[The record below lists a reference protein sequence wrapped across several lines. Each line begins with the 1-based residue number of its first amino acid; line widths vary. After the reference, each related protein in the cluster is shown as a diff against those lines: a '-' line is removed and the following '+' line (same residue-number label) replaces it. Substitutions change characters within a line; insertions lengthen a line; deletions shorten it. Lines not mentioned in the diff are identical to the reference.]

1 MKRLLSW
8 MLALALALLPSGG
21 AAEEKP
27 RRLTLMIYM
36 CGSNLESAYGSATS
50 DILEMLEAGGAG
62 DGVSVLLMTGGTSRW
77 SLGLDAQQCQIH
89 ELGPRGMRTV
99 WHSEALDMGSS
110 ETLTRLL
117 RYGRE
122 NRPAEDY
129 ALILWDHGGDPMEGL
144 CWDELFSLDN
154 LSLEE
159 LRQGIEDAGLGR
171 RLSWIGLWCTAG
183 QNGSLGLIG
192 QTK

>member
-1 MKRLLSW
+1 MKHLLSW
-8 MLALALALLPSGG
+8 MLALVLALLPSGG

-36 CGSNLESAYGSATS
+36 CGSTLESAYGSATS

-89 ELGPRGMRTV
+89 ELGHRGMRTV

-129 ALILWDHGGDPMEGL
+129 ALIL
-144 CWDELFSLDN
+144 
-154 LSLEE
+154 
-159 LRQGIEDAGLGR
+159 
-171 RLSWIGLWCTAG
+171 
-183 QNGSLGLIG
+183 
-192 QTK
+192 

>member
-1 MKRLLSW
+1 
-8 MLALALALLPSGG
+8 
-21 AAEEKP
+21 
-27 RRLTLMIYM
+27 
-36 CGSNLESAYGSATS
+36 
-50 DILEMLEAGGAG
+50 
-62 DGVSVLLMTGGTSRW
+62 
-77 SLGLDAQQCQIH
+77 
-89 ELGPRGMRTV
+89 
-99 WHSEALDMGSS
+99 
-110 ETLTRLL
+110 
-117 RYGRE
+117 
-122 NRPAEDY
+122 
-129 ALILWDHGGDPMEGL
+129 MEGL